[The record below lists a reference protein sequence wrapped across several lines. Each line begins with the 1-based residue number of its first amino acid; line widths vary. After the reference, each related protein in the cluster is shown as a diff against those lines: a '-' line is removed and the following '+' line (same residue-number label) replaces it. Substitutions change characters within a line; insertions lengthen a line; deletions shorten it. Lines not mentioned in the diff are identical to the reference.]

1 MKLHILPLFAA
12 GLLATAAAVSCS
24 EDPYWT
30 DVAASQLDKF
40 SFFLPMGNFKFT
52 DAAPLEEVKVK
63 LVRATSADEAQLTLK
78 LHSKQGTT
86 SLPNPVVLFAKGST
100 TAECVVKV
108 HHARLPKEKNAVDT
122 LFINADQ
129 VSGGGYRQYL
139 LTIEHK
145 K

>member
-40 SFFLPMGNFKFT
+40 SFFRPMGNFKFT

-78 LHSKQGTT
+78 LHSKLGTT

-108 HHARLPKEKNAVDT
+108 HHARLPQGKNAVDT

-145 K
+145 E